1 MGWQVEYG
9 GDAAKRKAGR
19 QAMFDAIDGADGFK
33 PRGKIAMGQ
42 FLSWST
48 RHIFSKV
55 VSIQGETGR
64 VAFRHVE
71 DFTKEEYVAYVEEA
85 VNKPDSIASTTLYN
99 YLLTL
104 FVEADIECKG
114 KISYEQFDGL
124 VEIAAASPRHFGLAP
139 AGRAMFDAMDY
150 NKSGYVTFRKFL
162 RFVREHARE
171 KVTST
176 KPKTRRSD
184 RGEVPKSV

>member
-1 MGWQVEYG
+1 MG
-9 GDAAKRKAGR
+9 
-19 QAMFDAIDGADGFK
+19 
-33 PRGKIAMGQ
+33 

-48 RHIFSKV
+48 AHIFSKV
-55 VSIQGETGR
+55 ASIQGETGR

-114 KISYEQFDGL
+114 KNLTSSSMVSLRSPLHRRGISALHPQ
-124 VEIAAASPRHFGLAP
+124 VEMLPQVGRCSTPWTTTNP
-139 AGRAMFDAMDY
+139 AM
-150 NKSGYVTFRKFL
+150 SL
-162 RFVREHARE
+162 
-171 KVTST
+171 
-176 KPKTRRSD
+176 
-184 RGEVPKSV
+184 SVSS

>member
-1 MGWQVEYG
+1 MGQ
-9 GDAAKRKAGR
+9 
-19 QAMFDAIDGADGFK
+19 

-42 FLSWST
+42 FLNWST
-48 RHIFSKV
+48 SHIFSKV
-55 VSIQGETGR
+55 GTLTGGVGR

-71 DFTKEEYVAYVEEA
+71 EFTKEEYVAYVDSA
-85 VNKPDSIASTTLYN
+85 VNDADSIASTTLYN

-104 FVEADIECKG
+104 FVEADVECKG
-114 KISYEQFDGL
+114 KISYEQLDGL

-139 AGRAMFDAMDY
+139 AGRDAAARRSMFDAMDY

-171 KVTST
+171 KVAEY
-176 KPKTRRSD
+176 KAQN
-184 RGEVPKSV
+184 